1 MGARAE
7 GAREVVEVPVP
18 VVDLPLDVAPRLLR
32 VGPGMTMVVPR
43 ECPGCVVTVDAAG
56 VHRFIGVNRLEGG
69 VGPTA
74 VSDDGTAWE
83 VEGEVEGESPRRL
96 WWFRCGESGSFE
108 LPGMSGAEIP
118 KLQVFTGG
126 DEVLVY
132 ASRRA
137 AVFNHRRQVLEVDG
151 GLLFNLP
158 VVGSAACDPTGECR
172 AGLRAAPA
180 FALLVDEPE
189 GLALLAHGA
198 FGTRRIRERQ
208 SQLQLVG
215 RLFGEPSDEDPS
227 LDAWYCA
234 QGAAGDPVELVRPRT
249 DGTFERRLL
258 DDAGAARCEEILS
271 VATPGGGEVTWVT
284 SAGAMGLT
292 VRRAERDGVQ
302 SWLLP
307 RAVGDS
313 AWISPM
319 VDGAA
324 VMTRDAEARAL
335 GSRVRLLALDG
346 SIRPEVFDDVRG
358 AWSFDGAALHVV
370 HEDPATPSG
379 ARWSY
384 LTSVTEGVRDA
395 LSVRG
400 PVFAVSLEGG
410 EVMAFQ
416 EGPLGSERPVQLLTA
431 GDTLRVSAA
440 EALGDV
446 SSLRRIEATGSPP
459 RLAACAS
466 GECSLWEREPGGG
479 LRRFAGGLAA
489 SIRSL
494 VTRTLDGGF
503 EVPSPTPWIMSGL
516 EGAQAVHRVEA
527 TGLTLVDDGLVRA
540 IPRFDGAG
548 RLWLHTLRGRA
559 EVALYRAVGRTLER
573 RASGLRTGEDPRNYF
588 IVAGPSGE
596 DATLCILSPGAGRC
610 ESYPEELTFGPALFL
625 PKLSSDGRLS
635 NAVGPQRRGAGDVRL
650 WRSRLPPAP

>member
-1 MGARAE
+1 MLVRLRSRFLLLPGLVFDDGLGGPDAGDHRTAI
-7 GAREVVEVPVP
+7 GHRGGQVVLGLV
-18 VVDLPLDVAPRLLR
+18 DVALGQLR
-32 VGPGMTMVVPR
+32 
-43 ECPGCVVTVDAAG
+43 G
-56 VHRFIGVNRLEGG
+56 VFFFKQMNRLGRERELDAQRGG
-69 VGPTA
+69 QA
-74 VSDDGTAWE
+74 DDVDEQPFAFAQLG
-83 VEGEVEGESPRRL
+83 VEGDPLESAP
-96 WWFRCGESGSFE
+96 SSDPTV
-108 LPGMSGAEIP
+108 LPALPDGAMEEI
-118 KLQVFTGG
+118 
-126 DEVLVY
+126 
-132 ASRRA
+132 RRA
-137 AVFNHRRQVLEVDG
+137 V
-151 GLLFNLP
+151 
-158 VVGSAACDPTGECR
+158 
-172 AGLRAAPA
+172 
-180 FALLVDEPE
+180 LVDEPE
-189 GLALLAHGA
+189 GRALLAHGA

-208 SQLQLVG
+208 RQLQLVG
-215 RLFGEPSDEDPS
+215 RLFGEPSAEDPS

-292 VRRAERDGVQ
+292 VRRAARDGVQ

-370 HEDPATPSG
+370 HEDPATPAG

-494 VTRTLDGGF
+494 VTRTLDG
-503 EVPSPTPWIMSGL
+503 
-516 EGAQAVHRVEA
+516 
-527 TGLTLVDDGLVRA
+527 
-540 IPRFDGAG
+540 
-548 RLWLHTLRGRA
+548 
-559 EVALYRAVGRTLER
+559 
-573 RASGLRTGEDPRNYF
+573 
-588 IVAGPSGE
+588 
-596 DATLCILSPGAGRC
+596 
-610 ESYPEELTFGPALFL
+610 
-625 PKLSSDGRLS
+625 
-635 NAVGPQRRGAGDVRL
+635 
-650 WRSRLPPAP
+650 